1 MVLPQV
7 ICKHVS
13 WVLHILRLF
22 TADFNAFLPGG
33 IRNISIRV
41 IISLKGELFCLTSVF
56 LSLVNNFT
64 HCYKMYNIICVIL
77 KYKTLGVI
85 TTISVCVSFW
95 IQFVHVP
102 KSNHPPIT
110 LILIILRDNNPFE
123 QTKFFTFK
131 ISIGLEMVN
140 FFTNHHVY
148 LSHLLLFCCTDQKV
162 LVLRFLCHCRNLL
175 TCQRFYMHISLT

>member
-1 MVLPQV
+1 MTNKQAIMVLPQV

-85 TTISVCVSFW
+85 TTISVCVSF
-95 IQFVHVP
+95 
-102 KSNHPPIT
+102 
-110 LILIILRDNNPFE
+110 
-123 QTKFFTFK
+123 
-131 ISIGLEMVN
+131 
-140 FFTNHHVY
+140 
-148 LSHLLLFCCTDQKV
+148 
-162 LVLRFLCHCRNLL
+162 
-175 TCQRFYMHISLT
+175 

>member
-1 MVLPQV
+1 MTNKQVIMVLPEV

-33 IRNISIRV
+33 IRNISIPV

-64 HCYKMYNIICVIL
+64 HCYKMYIICVIL

-85 TTISVCVSFW
+85 TVSVCCYYYLCVC
-95 IQFVHVP
+95 
-102 KSNHPPIT
+102 
-110 LILIILRDNNPFE
+110 
-123 QTKFFTFK
+123 FF
-131 ISIGLEMVN
+131 LN
-140 FFTNHHVY
+140 
-148 LSHLLLFCCTDQKV
+148 
-162 LVLRFLCHCRNLL
+162 
-175 TCQRFYMHISLT
+175 